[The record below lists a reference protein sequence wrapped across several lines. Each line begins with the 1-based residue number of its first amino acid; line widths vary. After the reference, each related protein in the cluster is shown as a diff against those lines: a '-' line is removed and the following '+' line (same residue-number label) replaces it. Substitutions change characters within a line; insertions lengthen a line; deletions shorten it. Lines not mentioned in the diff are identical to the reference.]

1 MTSPIRRVFV
11 YSAMLPLL
19 LASTEGIGRAA
30 DTITHQITLPPGQS
44 WCDDGMIVGLF
55 NQINTFRTQNGVP
68 ALKMDALG
76 MKDAEIR
83 ATQFI
88 ANMAANPPG
97 SPGFNPH
104 LGYDTTAAALGYP
117 LISENLAYISSDPA
131 YIVFWIWQDPLH
143 IAAMLA
149 NDATVAGVSCVI
161 SDSTP
166 YWTYE
171 PGRSATATTPVPVPP
186 TPTPPA
192 TPATAPDSEEW
203 AFLTLINNYR
213 AQNGLSQLQV
223 SLALENAAHWMSND
237 MATKNYASHT
247 DSLGRSPASRLAA
260 FGYTYSP
267 WGENIAGGYSDA
279 QNTFNQWLNAC
290 DPDATRS

>member
-97 SPGFNPH
+97 SPGFNPQ
-104 LGYDTTAAALGYP
+104 LGYDTTTAALGYP
-117 LISENLAYISSDPA
+117 LISENLAYIASDPA

-161 SDSTP
+161 SDFTP

-171 PGRSATATTPVPVPP
+171 PGRSATGTTPVPVPP
-186 TPTPPA
+186 
-192 TPATAPDSEEW
+192 PATAPDSEEW

-223 SLALENAAHWMSND
+223 SVALENAAHWMQRYGDEKLRQPYRQPRPQSGQP
-237 MATKNYASHT
+237 ARGFRIY
-247 DSLGRSPASRLAA
+247 LQPVGRKHRGRL
-260 FGYTYSP
+260 FGRAEYVQSVVECLRS
-267 WGENIAGGYSDA
+267 G
-279 QNTFNQWLNAC
+279 C
-290 DPDATRS
+290 D